1 MKKINPVLTVA
12 AILVLLAAPHAYASQ
27 PLDTIKKPV
36 DSVITILRDPSYRQ
50 SETKDQ
56 MREKIRS
63 EINPVFDFTEMAK
76 RTLARNW
83 NDFSADEQKLFARV
97 FGRLL
102 EDTYID
108 KVVAGFKDEE
118 VVYLE
123 EQITDRKAVV
133 QTKILRNNAEIP
145 VDYSLIKSEAG
156 WRIYD
161 VRIEGVSLVKNYR
174 SQFRRILRKSSPS
187 GLIKRIEEK
196 IEELNKSRASQSKT
210 SFDHALQRRSTI
222 VFLKSRSPLPFRL

>member
-1 MKKINPVLTVA
+1 MKKSNPVLATMV
-12 AILVLLAAPHAYASQ
+12 ILILLAAPCAYGSR
-27 PLDTIKKPV
+27 PMETVREPV
-36 DSVITILRDPSYRQ
+36 DNVMTILRDPDYRQ
-50 SETKDQ
+50 SDSRDL
-56 MREKIRS
+56 MREKIRR
-63 EINPVFDFTEMAK
+63 EINPVFDFNEMSR

-83 NDFSADEQKLFARV
+83 KKFSAEEQQVFTRV

-108 KVVAGFKDEE
+108 KVVAGYQNEE

-123 EQITDRKAVV
+123 ERVTDRKALV
-133 QTKILRNNAEIP
+133 QTKIVRNSTEIP
-145 VDYSLIKSEAG
+145 VDYSLIKTDTG

-174 SQFRRILRKSSPS
+174 SQFNRILRKSSPS
-187 GLIKRIEEK
+187 CLIKRIEEK
-196 IEELNKSRASQSKT
+196 IEGLRRNRASRDKS

-222 VFLKSRSPLPFRL
+222 VFLKSRSPFPVRL